1 MSRSRVTWPVSPVV
15 LHTGGRIY
23 GERSMKLYLSSHV
36 TPTGAIKTTA
46 TPAYYGRDD
55 DTKGCGVSNQR
66 NNELSDRQEDS
77 RGSGPA

>member
-1 MSRSRVTWPVSPVV
+1 
-15 LHTGGRIY
+15 
-23 GERSMKLYLSSHV
+23 MKLYLSSHV